1 MAQAEKTDE
10 VLDRLTM
17 LYPKAI
23 APGLERTLRILHD
36 LGDPHLALPPV
47 IHIAGTNGKG
57 STLAFIRAIAET
69 AGLTVHA
76 MTSPHLVRFNER
88 LVISGEEISDD
99 TLLALLQEA
108 EALNDNKPVTFF
120 EITTAAGFLA
130 FSRAKANL
138 CLLETGMGGR
148 LDSTNVVPQPL
159 VTIITNI
166 SHDHMQFLGSDLK
179 SIAFE
184 KAGIMKAG
192 VPCVIGPQTEAA
204 IAAGVPGVFA
214 AHAES
219 LNAPLPRHGYEWSYE
234 ENHQGFEFTFQGER
248 RQFPAPNL
256 TGRHQ
261 IANAATA
268 IAAIKAAGLEI
279 ETDVIRK
286 GLQSARWPA
295 RLQRITEGPL
305 TDLLPPYWELW
316 LDGGHNED
324 GGRILA
330 EQAGNWATD
339 QKPLHLILGMLTT
352 KDPKEFYNHLR
363 PYAASA
369 HAIVIPDEKLAFT
382 ADMLAQRLKI
392 ASAQNIEDAI
402 QKIVSTQNRPGRILI
417 AGSLYLAGHVLKKV

>member
-204 IAAGVPGVFA
+204 IAAGVPEVFA

-219 LNAPLPRHGYEWSYE
+219 LNAPLLRHGYEWSYE
-234 ENHQGFEFTFQGER
+234 ENQQGFEFSFQGER
-248 RQFPAPNL
+248 HQFPAPNL
-256 TGRHQ
+256 IGRHQ

-268 IAAIKAAGLEI
+268 IAAVKVSGLEI

-305 TDLLPPYWELW
+305 TELLPPYWELW

-330 EQAGNWATD
+330 EQAENWGTD

-352 KDPKEFYNHLR
+352 KDPEEFYKHLR

-369 HAIVIPDEKLAFT
+369 HAIGIPGEKLTFT